1 MKRIFFLLLLLQI
14 SFAGELAAQSPVTF
28 NGENTII
35 GKYVAILKDS
45 TDNFDLQTVS
55 KSTAFVPS
63 AIETPNLQLSKSA
76 FWLKFSIHNTSASDS
91 LMLELDYPTL
101 SVCDF
106 YYPENG
112 GYKAQKL
119 SDTLPFSQRKF
130 QHQNFLFDFKLPK
143 DSTATYYLRVKS
155 TEQMVLPLVV
165 GTSAHVFQS
174 ISVKNLLWG
183 IFIGIIIV
191 MVAYNFFIYLFTRDR
206 SYIYYVLYVSFIGLT
221 QTTLSGYTYHFLF
234 PGAPLLFQKSIIIF
248 PALAGISAMLFVRV
262 FLETKHRTPIL
273 HKIFTIAIILYSS
286 AIVFRLAGIDQVS
299 YRMIDIS
306 AIFTTILI
314 YAVAV
319 KISLQGDKH
328 ARYFLIAWTIFFA
341 GILMFTLRNLGVLP
355 YNDFTNYTME
365 LGIAIEV
372 TLLSIALADRIN
384 VLKKE
389 KELSQA
395 EALRIA
401 HENERIIREQNTLL
415 EVRVKERTLELNT
428 ALEDLK
434 QAQSQLIEQEKM
446 ASLGQLTAGIAHE
459 INNPINFVTSN
470 VSPLRRDVDMIFNA
484 IDFIEGVALS
494 DASADDKRSQLDE
507 YKEEQELD
515 YLQTEIRHLLNGIY
529 NGASRTA
536 EIVKGLR
543 IFSRLDEDDLK
554 RADLNE
560 GIDSSMIILN
570 NQLGNIQVIKEYGDL
585 PLVECYPGKLNQV
598 FLNILSNGIYAVHKQ
613 FGNKSGGEIRITTG
627 ANHENVEIRF
637 KDNGIGIAEENQ
649 KKIFDPFFTTK
660 DVGEGTGLG
669 MSIAYNTIKR
679 HNGSIRINSSP
690 GNGAEFIITLPV
702 QHTVKLN

>member
-14 SFAGELAAQSPVTF
+14 SFAAKLAAQSPVTF

-143 DSTATYYLRVKS
+143 DSTATYYLRVES

-234 PGAPLLFQKSIIIF
+234 PGTPLLFQKSIIIF

>member
-1 MKRIFFLLLLLQI
+1 MKRIIFLLLLLQI
-14 SFAGELAAQSPVTF
+14 SLIAKLAAQSPVIY

-35 GKYVAILKDS
+35 GKYVSILKDS
-45 TDNFDLQTVS
+45 TNNLDLQTIS
-55 KSTAFVPS
+55 KSNAFVPS
-63 AIETPNLQLSKSA
+63 KIETPNLQLSKSA
-76 FWLKFSIHNTSASDS
+76 FWLKFSIRNTSASHH
-91 LMLELDYPTL
+91 LVLELDYPTL
-101 SVCDF
+101 SACDF

-112 GYKAQKL
+112 HYRVQKL
-119 SDTLPFSQRKF
+119 SDTLPFSQRAY
-130 QHQNFLFDFKLPK
+130 QHQNFLFEFKLPK

-155 TEQMVLPLVV
+155 TEQMVLPLILGSRANVAE
-165 GTSAHVFQS
+165 SLS
-174 ISVKNLLWG
+174 LKNILWG
-183 IFIGIIIV
+183 IFIGIIVV
-191 MVAYNFFIYLFTRDR
+191 MAAYNFFIYLFTRDR
-206 SYIYYVLYVSFIGLT
+206 SYIFYVLYVSFIGLT
-221 QTTLSGYTYHFLF
+221 QTTLSGYTYRFLF
-234 PGAPLLFQKSIIIF
+234 PETPLLFHKSIIIF
-248 PALAGISAMLFVRV
+248 PALAGISAMLFVRA
-262 FLETKHRTPIL
+262 FLDTKHRTPKL
-273 HKIFTIAIILYSS
+273 HKIFPIAIILYSS

-306 AIFTTILI
+306 AICTTFLI

-319 KISLQGDKH
+319 VISRQGYKP
-328 ARYFLIAWTIFFA
+328 ARYFLFAWTIFFA

-365 LGIAIEV
+365 SGIAVEV

-384 VLKKE
+384 VLKRE

-395 EALRIA
+395 EALSA
-401 HENERIIREQNTLL
+401 AQENERIIREQNTLL
-415 EVRVKERTLELNT
+415 EVRVKERTSELNT

-434 QAQSQLIEQEKM
+434 QAQSQLIEREKM

-470 VSPLRRDVDMIFNA
+470 VSPLRRDIDMIFNA

-494 DASADDKRSQLDE
+494 DASADDKRVQLEE
-507 YKEEQELD
+507 YKEDQELD
-515 YLQTEIRHLLNGIY
+515 YLQAEIRHLLSGIY
-529 NGASRTA
+529 NGAARTA

-570 NQLGNIQVIKEYGDL
+570 NQIGNIHVVKEYGDL

-598 FLNILSNGIYAVHKQ
+598 FLNILSNSIYAVHKQ
-613 FGNKSGGEIRITTG
+613 FGDKSGGEIRITTSP
-627 ANHENVEIRF
+627 NHDHVEIRF
-637 KDNGIGIAEENQ
+637 KDNGLGIDEETQ

-669 MSIAYNTIKR
+669 MSIAYNTIRK
-679 HNGSIRINSSP
+679 HNGSIKINSTP
-690 GNGAEFIITLPV
+690 GSGAEFIITLPT
-702 QHTVKLN
+702 QHIVKIN

>member
-1 MKRIFFLLLLLQI
+1 MKRIIFLLLLLQI
-14 SFAGELAAQSPVTF
+14 SFAAKLAAQAPVMF

-35 GKYVAILKDS
+35 GKYVSILKDS
-45 TDNFDLQTVS
+45 TSHFDLQTVS

-63 AIETPNLQLSKSA
+63 TIETPNLQLSKSA
-76 FWLKFSIHNTSASDS
+76 FWLKFSIHNTSSS
-91 LMLELDYPTL
+91 GRLMLALEYPTL
-101 SVCDF
+101 SVCEF
-106 YYPENG
+106 YYPESG
-112 GYKAQKL
+112 HYQVQKL
-119 SDTLPFSQRKF
+119 SDTLPFSQRKY
-130 QHQNFLFDFKLPK
+130 QHQNFLFDINLPK

-155 TEQMVLPLVV
+155 SEQMVLPLVV
-165 GTSAHVFQS
+165 GDPAHIAQS
-174 ISVKNLLWG
+174 ILVKNILWG
-183 IFIGIIIV
+183 IFIGIIVV

-206 SYIYYVLYVSFIGLT
+206 SYKYYVLYVSFIGLT

-234 PGAPLLFQKSIIIF
+234 PETPLLFHKSIIIF

-262 FLETKHRTPIL
+262 FLDTKHRTPLL
-273 HKIFTIAIILYSS
+273 HKIFPVAIILYSG

-306 AIFTTILI
+306 AICTTFLI

-319 KISLQGDKH
+319 KISLQGYKP

-365 LGIAIEV
+365 SGIAVEV

-384 VLKKE
+384 ILKRE

-395 EALRIA
+395 EALRVA
-401 HENERIIREQNTLL
+401 QENERIIREQNALL
-415 EVRVKERTLELNT
+415 EVRVKERTHELNT

-470 VSPLRRDVDMIFNA
+470 VSPLRRDIDMVFNA

-494 DASADDKRSQLDE
+494 DASADDKRTQLDE

-515 YLQTEIRHLLNGIY
+515 YLQTEIKHLLNGIY

-570 NQLGNIQVIKEYGDL
+570 NQLGSIHVIKEYGDL

-598 FLNILSNGIYAVHKQ
+598 FLNIISNGIYAVHKQ
-613 FGNKSGGEIRITTG
+613 FGDKSGGEIRITTST
-627 ANHENVEIRF
+627 NNDQVEIRF
-637 KDNGIGIAEENQ
+637 KDNGMGIDEETQ

-669 MSIAYNTIKR
+669 MSIAYNTVKR
-679 HNGSIRINSSP
+679 HNGSIRINSTP

-702 QHTVKLN
+702 QHVVKIN

>member
-14 SFAGELAAQSPVTF
+14 SFAAKLAAQSPVIF

-45 TDNFDLQTVS
+45 TDNFDLQSVS
-55 KSTAFVPS
+55 KSTAFIPS
-63 AIETPNLQLSKSA
+63 AIETPNMQLSKSA
-76 FWLKFSIHNTSASDS
+76 FWLKFSIHNTSASDR

-112 GYKAQKL
+112 AYKAQKL

-155 TEQMVLPLVV
+155 TEQMVLPVVV
-165 GTSAHVFQS
+165 GTQAHIYQS

-234 PGAPLLFQKSIIIF
+234 PETPLLFHKSIIIF
-248 PALAGISAMLFVRV
+248 PALAGISAMLFVRD
-262 FLETKHRTPIL
+262 FLDTRQRTPIL
-273 HKIFTIAIILYSS
+273 HRIFPVAIALYSS
-286 AIVFRLAGIDQVS
+286 AIVLRLAGIDQVS

-306 AIFTTILI
+306 AICTTVLI

-395 EALRIA
+395 EALRA
-401 HENERIIREQNTLL
+401 AQENERIIREQNILL
-415 EVRVKERTLELNT
+415 EVRVKERTSELNT

-470 VSPLRRDVDMIFNA
+470 VSPLRRDIDMIFNT
-484 IDFIEGVALS
+484 IDFMEGVALS
-494 DASADDKRSQLDE
+494 DASADEKRSQLDE

-570 NQLGNIQVIKEYGDL
+570 NQLGSIQVIKEYGDL

-598 FLNILSNGIYAVHKQ
+598 FLNILSNGIYATHKQ
-613 FGNKSGGEIRITTG
+613 FGDKSGGEIRITTS

-637 KDNGIGIAEENQ
+637 KDNGIGIAEDTQ

-669 MSIAYNTIKR
+669 MSIAYNTVKK

-690 GNGAEFIITLPV
+690 GNGAEFIITLPI
-702 QHTVKLN
+702 QHTVKIN

>member
-1 MKRIFFLLLLLQI
+1 
-14 SFAGELAAQSPVTF
+14 VTF

-45 TDNFDLQTVS
+45 TDNFNLQTVS

-76 FWLKFSIHNTSASDS
+76 FWLKFSIHNTSAADS

-112 GYKAQKL
+112 GYKVQKL
-119 SDTLPFSQRKF
+119 SDTLPFSRRKF

-234 PGAPLLFQKSIIIF
+234 PGTPLLFQKSIIIF

-484 IDFIEGVALS
+484 IDFMESVALS

>member
-1 MKRIFFLLLLLQI
+1 MKKIPFLLLLLQI
-14 SFAGELAAQSPVTF
+14 SFIAKLAAQSPVIY

-35 GKYVAILKDS
+35 GKHVSILKDS
-45 TDNFDLQTVS
+45 TNNLELQTVS
-55 KSTAFVPS
+55 KSTAFIPS
-63 AIETPNLQLSKSA
+63 TIETPNLQLSKSA
-76 FWLKFSIHNTSASDS
+76 FWLKFSIRNKSASHHI
-91 LMLELDYPTL
+91 MLELDYPTL
-101 SVCDF
+101 SACDF

-112 GYKAQKL
+112 HYLVQKL
-119 SDTLPFSQRKF
+119 SDTLPFSQRPY
-130 QHQNFLFDFKLPK
+130 QYQNFLFDFKLPK

-155 TEQMVLPLVV
+155 TEQMVLPLILGSRGNV
-165 GTSAHVFQS
+165 TESLS
-174 ISVKNLLWG
+174 IKNILWG
-183 IFIGIIIV
+183 IFIGIIVV

-206 SYIYYVLYVSFIGLT
+206 SYIFYVLYVSFIGLT
-221 QTTLSGYTYHFLF
+221 QTTLSGYTYRFLF
-234 PGAPLLFQKSIIIF
+234 PETPLLFHKSIIVF
-248 PALAGISAMLFVRV
+248 PALAGISAMLFVRA
-262 FLETKHRTPIL
+262 FLDTKHRTPKL
-273 HKIFTIAIILYSS
+273 HKVFPVAIILYSS
-286 AIVFRLAGIDQVS
+286 AILFRLAGIDQVS

-306 AIFTTILI
+306 AICTTFLI

-319 KISLQGDKH
+319 VISRQGYKP
-328 ARYFLIAWTIFFA
+328 ARYFLFAWTVFFA
-341 GILMFTLRNLGVLP
+341 GILMFTLRNLGILP
-355 YNDFTNYTME
+355 FNDFTNYTME
-365 LGIAIEV
+365 SGIAVEV

-395 EALRIA
+395 EALRA
-401 HENERIIREQNTLL
+401 AQENERIIREQNTLL
-415 EVRVKERTLELNT
+415 EVRVKERTSELNT

-470 VSPLRRDVDMIFNA
+470 VSPLRRDIDMIFNA

-494 DASADDKRSQLDE
+494 EASAEAKRAQLEE
-507 YKEEQELD
+507 YKEDQELD
-515 YLQTEIRHLLNGIY
+515 YLQTEIRHLLSGIY

-570 NQLGNIQVIKEYGDL
+570 NQLGSIHVVKEYGDL

-613 FGNKSGGEIRITTG
+613 FGDKSGGEIRITTSS
-627 ANHENVEIRF
+627 NHDHVEIRF
-637 KDNGIGIAEENQ
+637 KDNGTGIDEETQ

-669 MSIAYNTIKR
+669 MSIAYNTIRK
-679 HNGSIRINSSP
+679 HNGSIKISSSP
-690 GNGAEFIITLPV
+690 GNGAEFIITLPAK
-702 QHTVKLN
+702 HTVKIN

>member
-1 MKRIFFLLLLLQI
+1 MKRIFFFLWLLQI
-14 SFAGELAAQSPVTF
+14 SLAAKLSAQSSVVF
-28 NGENTII
+28 NGENIII
-35 GKYVAILKDS
+35 GKSVSILKDS
-45 TDNFDLQTVS
+45 TNKYDLQTVS
-55 KSTAFVPS
+55 KSTAFIPS
-63 AIETPNLQLSKSA
+63 TIETPNLQLSKSA
-76 FWLKFSIHNTSASDS
+76 FWLKFSVRNASASDR
-91 LMLELDYPTL
+91 LLLQLDYPTL
-101 SVCDF
+101 SGCDF

-112 GYKAQKL
+112 HYRVEKL
-119 SDTLPFSQRKF
+119 SDTLPFNQRKY
-130 QHQNFLFDFKLPK
+130 QHQSFLFDFKLPK
-143 DSTATYYLRVKS
+143 DSSATYYLRVKS
-155 TEQMVLPLVV
+155 TEQMVLPLIV
-165 GTSAHVFQS
+165 GTPANVLQS
-174 ISVKNLLWG
+174 ISVKNILWG
-183 IFIGIIIV
+183 IFIGIIVV

-206 SYIYYVLYVSFIGLT
+206 SYIFYVLYVSFIGLT
-221 QTTLSGYTYHFLF
+221 QTTLSGYTFHFLF
-234 PGAPLLFQKSIIIF
+234 PQAPLLFHKSIIIF

-273 HKIFTIAIILYSS
+273 HRIFPIAIILYSG
-286 AIVFRLAGIDQVS
+286 AIVFRLVGIDQVS

-306 AIFTTILI
+306 AICTTILI

-319 KISLQGDKH
+319 IISRQGYRP
-328 ARYFLIAWTIFFA
+328 ARYFLFAWTIFFA
-341 GILMFTLRNLGVLP
+341 GILMFTLRNLGLLP

-365 LGIAIEV
+365 SGIAVEV

-395 EALRIA
+395 EALRA
-401 HENERIIREQNTLL
+401 AQENERIIREQNTLL
-415 EVRVKERTLELNT
+415 EIRVKERTSELNT

-470 VSPLRRDVDMIFNA
+470 VSPLRRDIDMIFNT
-484 IDFIEGVALS
+484 IDFIEKVALS
-494 DASADDKRSQLDE
+494 DATADDKRTRLEE

-554 RADLNE
+554 LADLNE

-570 NQLGNIQVIKEYGDL
+570 NQLGGIQVVKAYGDL
-585 PLVECYPGKLNQV
+585 PSVECYPGKLNQV

-613 FGNKSGGEIRITTG
+613 FGDKNGGEIKITTS

-637 KDNGIGIAEENQ
+637 KDNGIGIDQETQ

-669 MSIAYNTIKR
+669 MSIAYNTIKK

-690 GNGAEFIITLPV
+690 GNGAEFIITLPI
-702 QHTVKLN
+702 QHTVKIN

>member
-1 MKRIFFLLLLLQI
+1 MKKIVFLLLILQI
-14 SFAGELAAQSPVTF
+14 SFAAKLAAQSPVIF

-35 GKYVAILKDS
+35 GKHVSILKDS
-45 TDNFDLQTVS
+45 TINLDLQTVS

-63 AIETPNLQLSKSA
+63 AIETPNMQLSRSA
-76 FWLKFSIHNTSASDS
+76 FWLKFSIRNTSSSDR
-91 LMLELDYPTL
+91 MLLALDYPTL

-112 GYKAQKL
+112 HYQVQKL
-119 SDTLPFSQRKF
+119 SDTLSFGQRKY
-130 QHQNFLFDFKLPK
+130 QHQNFLFDIKLPK
-143 DSTATYYLRVKS
+143 DSTGTYYLKVKS
-155 TEQMVLPLVV
+155 TEQMVLPLII
-165 GTSAHVFQS
+165 GTPAQIAQS
-174 ISVKNLLWG
+174 LLVKNILWG
-183 IFIGIIIV
+183 IFIGLIIV
-191 MVAYNFFIYLFTRDR
+191 MVAYNFFIYLFTKDR

-234 PGAPLLFQKSIIIF
+234 PETPLLFHKSIIVF
-248 PALAGISAMLFVRV
+248 PALAGISAMLFVRI
-262 FLETKHRTPIL
+262 FLDTKHRAPVL
-273 HKIFTIAIILYSS
+273 HKIFPVAIILYSS
-286 AIVFRLAGIDQVS
+286 AIVLRLAGIDQVS

-306 AIFTTILI
+306 ALCTTVLI

-319 KISLQGDKH
+319 KISLQGYKP
-328 ARYFLIAWTIFFA
+328 ARYFLFAWTIFFA
-341 GILMFTLRNLGVLP
+341 GIIMFTLRNLGVLP
-355 YNDFTNYTME
+355 YSSFTNYTME
-365 LGIAIEV
+365 SGIAIEV

-384 VLKKE
+384 VLKRE

-401 HENERIIREQNTLL
+401 QENERIIREQNTLL
-415 EVRVKERTLELNT
+415 EVRVKERTSELNT

-470 VSPLRRDVDMIFNA
+470 VSPLRRDIDMIFDA
-484 IDFIEGVALS
+484 INFIEEVALS
-494 DASADDKRSQLDE
+494 DTTPDNKRAQLEE

-515 YLQTEIRHLLNGIY
+515 YLQTEIRHLLNGVY

-554 RADLNE
+554 QADINE

-570 NQLGNIQVIKEYGDL
+570 NQLGGISIVREYSDL

-598 FLNILSNGIYAVHKQ
+598 FLNILSNSIYAVHKH
-613 FGNKSGGEIRITTG
+613 FGDKSGGEIKISTSG
-627 ANHENVEIRF
+627 DHDNVQIRF
-637 KDNGIGIAEENQ
+637 KDNGIGIDEETQ

-669 MSIAYNTIKR
+669 MSIAYNTVKK

-702 QHTVKLN
+702 HHVIKIN

>member
-14 SFAGELAAQSPVTF
+14 SFAAKLAAQSPVTF

-234 PGAPLLFQKSIIIF
+234 PGTPLLFQKSIIIF

>member
-1 MKRIFFLLLLLQI
+1 MKRIIFLLLLLQI
-14 SFAGELAAQSPVTF
+14 ALNAKLAAQSPVIFT
-28 NGENTII
+28 GENTII
-35 GKYVAILKDS
+35 GKYISILKDS
-45 TDNFDLQTVS
+45 TNNYDLQTIS
-55 KSTAFVPS
+55 KSAAFVPS
-63 AIETPNLQLSKSA
+63 TIETPNLQLSKSS
-76 FWLKFSIHNTSASDS
+76 FWLRFSIHNTSSSDR
-91 LMLELDYPTL
+91 LLLALDYPTL

-112 GYKAQKL
+112 RYQVQKL
-119 SDTLPFSQRKF
+119 SDTLPFGQRKY

-155 TEQMVLPLVV
+155 TEQMVLPLIV
-165 GTSAHVFQS
+165 GTPAQVAQALL
-174 ISVKNLLWG
+174 VKNILWG
-183 IFIGIIIV
+183 IFIGLIVV
-191 MVAYNFFIYLFTRDR
+191 MVAYNFFIYLFTRDH
-206 SYIYYVLYVSFIGLT
+206 SYVWYVLYVSFIGLT

-234 PGAPLLFQKSIIIF
+234 PEMPLLFHKSIIIF
-248 PALAGISAMLFVRV
+248 PALAGISAMMFVRE
-262 FLETKHRTPIL
+262 FLDTRNRTPTL
-273 HKIFTIAIILYSS
+273 HKIFPVAIILYSS

-306 AIFTTILI
+306 AIFTTFLI

-319 KISLQGDKH
+319 KISRQGYKP
-328 ARYFLIAWTIFFA
+328 ARYFLFAWTIFFA

-355 YNDFTNYTME
+355 YNSFTNYTME
-365 LGIAIEV
+365 SGIAIEV

-384 VLKKE
+384 VLKRE

-415 EVRVKERTLELNT
+415 EIRVKERTSELNT

-470 VSPLRRDVDMIFNA
+470 VSPLRRDIDMIFDA
-484 IDFIEGVALS
+484 INFMEDVALS
-494 DASADDKRSQLDE
+494 DATPDSKRAQLEE

-515 YLQTEIRHLLNGIY
+515 YLQTEIKHLLNGVY

-554 RADLNE
+554 QANLNE

-570 NQLGNIQVIKEYGDL
+570 NQLGGINVIREYGDL

-598 FLNILSNGIYAVHKQ
+598 FLNILSNGIYAVHKR
-613 FGNKSGGEIRITTG
+613 FGDEGGGEIRISTSAG
-627 ANHENVEIRF
+627 HDYVQISI
-637 KDNGIGIAEENQ
+637 KDNGIGIDEETQ

-669 MSIAYNTIKR
+669 MSIAYNTIKK

-702 QHTVKLN
+702 QHVIKIN

>member
-14 SFAGELAAQSPVTF
+14 AFIAKLAAQSPVMY
-28 NGENTII
+28 NGENTVI
-35 GKYVAILKDS
+35 GKYVSILKDS
-45 TDNFDLQTVS
+45 TNNFDLQTVS

-63 AIETPNLQLSKSA
+63 TIETPNLQLSKSA
-76 FWLKFSIHNTSASDS
+76 FWLKFSIRNTSASHH
-91 LMLELDYPTL
+91 LVLELDYPTL
-101 SVCDF
+101 SGCDF

-112 GYKAQKL
+112 HYQVQKL
-119 SDTLPFSQRKF
+119 SDTLPFRQRTY

-155 TEQMVLPLVV
+155 TEQMVLPLILGSRANV
-165 GTSAHVFQS
+165 TESLS
-174 ISVKNLLWG
+174 TKNILWG
-183 IFIGIIIV
+183 IFIGIIVV

-206 SYIYYVLYVSFIGLT
+206 SYIFYVLYVSFIGLT

-234 PGAPLLFQKSIIIF
+234 PETPFLFHKSIIIF
-248 PALAGISAMLFVRV
+248 PALAGISAMLFVRA
-262 FLETKHRTPIL
+262 FLDTKHRTPKL
-273 HKIFTIAIILYSS
+273 HKIFPIAIILYSS
-286 AIVFRLAGIDQVS
+286 AIVFRLSGIDQVS

-306 AIFTTILI
+306 AICTTFLI

-319 KISLQGDKH
+319 VISRQGYKP
-328 ARYFLIAWTIFFA
+328 ARYFLFAWTIFFA

-365 LGIAIEV
+365 SGIAVEV

-384 VLKKE
+384 VLKRE

-395 EALRIA
+395 QSLRA
-401 HENERIIREQNTLL
+401 AQENERIIREQNTFL

-470 VSPLRRDVDMIFNA
+470 VSPLRRDIDMIFNA
-484 IDFIEGVALS
+484 IDFIEGIALS
-494 DASADDKRSQLDE
+494 EASTDDKRAQLEE
-507 YKEEQELD
+507 YKEDQELD
-515 YLQTEIRHLLNGIY
+515 YLQTEIRHLLSGIY

-570 NQLGNIQVIKEYGDL
+570 NQLGNIHVVKEYGDL

-598 FLNILSNGIYAVHKQ
+598 FLNILSNSIYAVHKQ
-613 FGNKSGGEIRITTG
+613 FGDKSGGEIRIATG
-627 ANHENVEIRF
+627 SDHDHVEIRF
-637 KDNGIGIAEENQ
+637 KDNGIGIDEETQ

-669 MSIAYNTIKR
+669 MSIAYNTIRK
-679 HNGSIRINSSP
+679 HNGSIKISSSP
-690 GNGAEFIITLPV
+690 GNGAEFIITLPT
-702 QHTVKLN
+702 QHTVNIN

>member
-1 MKRIFFLLLLLQI
+1 MKRIIFLLLLLQI
-14 SFAGELAAQSPVTF
+14 SFATKLTAQSPVIF

-35 GKYVAILKDS
+35 GKYVSILKDS
-45 TDNFDLQTVS
+45 TNHFDLQTVS
-55 KSTAFVPS
+55 KSTAFIRS
-63 AIETPNLQLSKSA
+63 TIETPNLQLSKSA
-76 FWLKFSIHNTSASDS
+76 FWLKFSIHNTSPSDR
-91 LMLELDYPTL
+91 LMLALDYPTL

-106 YYPENG
+106 YYPEG
-112 GYKAQKL
+112 GHYQVQKL
-119 SDTLPFSQRKF
+119 SDTLPFSQRQY
-130 QHQNFLFDFKLPK
+130 QHQNFLFDIKLPK
-143 DSTATYYLRVKS
+143 GSTETYYLRVKS
-155 TEQMVLPLVV
+155 TEQMVLPLIV
-165 GTSAHVFQS
+165 GDPAHVAES
-174 ISVKNLLWG
+174 ISTKNILWG
-183 IFIGIIIV
+183 IFIGIIVV

-234 PGAPLLFQKSIIIF
+234 PETPLLFHKSIIIF
-248 PALAGISAMLFVRV
+248 PALAGISAMLFVRE
-262 FLETKHRTPIL
+262 FLDTRHRTPLL
-273 HKIFTIAIILYSS
+273 HKIFPAAITLYSCAIIL
-286 AIVFRLAGIDQVS
+286 RLAGVDQVS

-306 AIFTTILI
+306 AICTTVLI

-319 KISLQGDKH
+319 KISFQGYKP

-365 LGIAIEV
+365 SGIAVEV

-384 VLKKE
+384 VLKRE

-395 EALRIA
+395 EALRA
-401 HENERIIREQNTLL
+401 AQENERIIREQNTLL
-415 EVRVKERTLELNT
+415 EVRVKERTSELNT

-470 VSPLRRDVDMIFNA
+470 VSPLRRDIDMIFNA
-484 IDFIEGVALS
+484 IDFIEEVALS
-494 DASADDKRSQLDE
+494 DASTDDKRSQLDE

-570 NQLGNIQVIKEYGDL
+570 NQLGSIQVVKEYGDL

-613 FGNKSGGEIRITTG
+613 FGDKSGGEVRITTSSDQ
-627 ANHENVEIRF
+627 NHVEIRF
-637 KDNGIGIAEENQ
+637 KDNGIGINEETQ

-669 MSIAYNTIKR
+669 MSIAYNTVKK

-690 GNGAEFIITLPV
+690 GNGAEFIITLPI
-702 QHTVKLN
+702 QHTVNIN

>member
-1 MKRIFFLLLLLQI
+1 MKKIIFFLLLLQI
-14 SFAGELAAQSPVTF
+14 SFAAKLAAQSPVTF

-35 GKYVAILKDS
+35 GKYVSILKDS
-45 TDNFDLQTVS
+45 ANKYDLQTVS
-55 KSTAFVPS
+55 KSTAFTPS
-63 AIETPNLQLSKSA
+63 TIETPNLQLSKSA
-76 FWLKFSIHNTSASDS
+76 FWLKFSVRNTSASDR

-101 SVCDF
+101 SACDF

-112 GYKAQKL
+112 RYQVQRL
-119 SDTLPFSQRKF
+119 SDTLPFSQRK
-130 QHQNFLFDFKLPK
+130 HPNQNFLFDFKLAK

-155 TEQMVLPLVV
+155 TEQMVLPLIV
-165 GTSAHVFQS
+165 GTPAHIGQAISA
-174 ISVKNLLWG
+174 KNILWG
-183 IFIGIIIV
+183 IFIGIIVV

-206 SYIYYVLYVSFIGLT
+206 SYIFYVLYVSFIGLT
-221 QTTLSGYTYHFLF
+221 QTTLSGYTYHYLF
-234 PGAPLLFQKSIIIF
+234 PEIPLLFHKSIIIF

-262 FLETKHRTPIL
+262 FLDTKHRTPVL
-273 HKIFTIAIILYSS
+273 HKIFPIAIILYTG

-306 AIFTTILI
+306 AIFTTFLI

-319 KISLQGDKH
+319 KISRQGYRP
-328 ARYFLIAWTIFFA
+328 ARYFLFAWTIFFA
-341 GILMFTLRNLGVLP
+341 GILMFTLRNLGILP

-365 LGIAIEV
+365 SGIAIEV

-384 VLKKE
+384 VLKRE

-395 EALRIA
+395 EALRA
-401 HENERIIREQNTLL
+401 AQENERIIREQNTLL
-415 EVRVKERTLELNT
+415 EVRVKERTSELNT

-470 VSPLRRDVDMIFNA
+470 VSPLRRDIDMIFNT
-484 IDFIEGVALS
+484 IGFIEDVALS
-494 DASADDKRSQLDE
+494 DASADDKRAKLDE

-554 RADLNE
+554 LADLNE

-570 NQLGNIQVIKEYGDL
+570 NQLGNIKVIKEYGDL
-585 PLVECYPGKLNQV
+585 PSVECYPGKLNQV

-613 FGNKSGGEIRITTG
+613 FGDKSGGEIRITTSSDQD
-627 ANHENVEIRF
+627 HVHISF
-637 KDNGIGIAEENQ
+637 KDNGIGIDEETQ

-669 MSIAYNTIKR
+669 MSITYNTVKK

-690 GNGAEFIITLPV
+690 GNGAEFIITLPI
-702 QHTVKLN
+702 QHTVKIN

>member
-1 MKRIFFLLLLLQI
+1 MKRIILLLLLLQI
-14 SFAGELAAQSPVTF
+14 SFAAKLAAQAPVIF

-35 GKYVAILKDS
+35 GKYVSILKDS
-45 TDNFDLQTVS
+45 ANHFDLQTVS

-63 AIETPNLQLSKSA
+63 TIETPNLQLSKSA
-76 FWLKFSIHNTSASDS
+76 FWLRFSIRNTSSS
-91 LMLELDYPTL
+91 GRLMLALEYPTL
-101 SVCDF
+101 SVCEF

-112 GYKAQKL
+112 HYQVEKL
-119 SDTLPFSQRKF
+119 SDTLAFSKRKYK
-130 QHQNFLFDFKLPK
+130 HQNFLFDIYLPK

-155 TEQMVLPLVV
+155 SEQMVLPLLL
-165 GTSAHVFQS
+165 GDPAHIAQS
-174 ISVKNLLWG
+174 ILVKNILWG
-183 IFIGIIIV
+183 IFIGIIVV

-206 SYIYYVLYVSFIGLT
+206 SYKYYVLYVSFIGLT

-234 PGAPLLFQKSIIIF
+234 PETPLLFHKSIIIF

-262 FLETKHRTPIL
+262 FLDTKHRTPIL
-273 HKIFTIAIILYSS
+273 HKIFPVAIILYSC

-306 AIFTTILI
+306 AICTTFLI

-319 KISLQGDKH
+319 KISLQGYKP

-365 LGIAIEV
+365 SGIAVEV

-384 VLKKE
+384 ILKKE

-401 HENERIIREQNTLL
+401 QENERIIREQNVLL
-415 EVRVKERTLELNT
+415 EVRVKERTHELNT

-470 VSPLRRDVDMIFNA
+470 VSPLRRDIDMIFNA

-515 YLQTEIRHLLNGIY
+515 YLQTEIKHLLNGIY

-570 NQLGNIQVIKEYGDL
+570 NQLGSIHVIKEYGEL

-613 FGNKSGGEIRITTG
+613 FGDKSGGEIRITTST
-627 ANHENVEIRF
+627 NNDQVEIRF
-637 KDNGIGIAEENQ
+637 KDNGMGIDEETQ

-669 MSIAYNTIKR
+669 MSIAYNTVKR
-679 HNGSIRINSSP
+679 HNGSIRINSTP

-702 QHTVKLN
+702 KHVVKIN

>member
-1 MKRIFFLLLLLQI
+1 MKRITFLLLLLQI
-14 SFAGELAAQSPVTF
+14 SFAAKLAAQSPVIF

-35 GKYVAILKDS
+35 GKYVSILNDS
-45 TDNFDLQTVS
+45 TNNLDQQTIS

-63 AIETPNLQLSKSA
+63 TIETPNMQLSKSA
-76 FWLKFSIHNTSASDS
+76 FWLKFSIHNASSSDH
-91 LMLELDYPTL
+91 LMLQLDYPTL
-101 SVCDF
+101 SACDF

-112 GYKAQKL
+112 RYEVQKL
-119 SDTLPFSQRKF
+119 SDTLPFSQRKY
-130 QHQNFLFDFKLPK
+130 QHQNFLFDIKLPK

-155 TEQMVLPLVV
+155 SEQMVLPLII
-165 GTSAHVFQS
+165 GDPAHVAQS
-174 ISVKNLLWG
+174 ISIKNILWG
-183 IFIGIIIV
+183 IFIGIIVV

-234 PGAPLLFQKSIIIF
+234 PETPLLFHKSIIIF

-262 FLETKHRTPIL
+262 FLDTRHRTPVL
-273 HKIFTIAIILYSS
+273 HKIFPVAITLYSS
-286 AIVFRLAGIDQVS
+286 AIVLRLIGVDQVS

-306 AIFTTILI
+306 AICTTFLI

-319 KISLQGDKH
+319 KISLQGYKP

-365 LGIAIEV
+365 SGIAVEV

-384 VLKKE
+384 VLKRE
-389 KELSQA
+389 KEISQA
-395 EALRIA
+395 EALKA
-401 HENERIIREQNTLL
+401 AQENERIIREQNTLL
-415 EVRVKERTLELNT
+415 EVRVKERTSELNT

-470 VSPLRRDVDMIFNA
+470 VSPLRRDIDMIFNA
-484 IDFIEGVALS
+484 IDFMEEVALS
-494 DASADDKRSQLDE
+494 DTSAEDKRSQLEE

-515 YLQTEIRHLLNGIY
+515 YLQTEIKHLLNGIY

-570 NQLGNIQVIKEYGDL
+570 NQLGSIHVIKEYGEL

-613 FGNKSGGEIRITTG
+613 FGENSGGEIKIITR
-627 ANHENVEIRF
+627 AENDHVQIRF
-637 KDNGIGIAEENQ
+637 KDNGVGIDEETQ
-649 KKIFDPFFTTK
+649 RKIFDPFFTTK

-669 MSIAYNTIKR
+669 MSIAYNTIKK
-679 HNGSIRINSSP
+679 HNGSVKISSSP

-702 QHTVKLN
+702 QHTVKIN

>member
-1 MKRIFFLLLLLQI
+1 MKRILFLLLLLQLP
-14 SFAGELAAQSPVTF
+14 FAAKLAAQSPVVF

-35 GKYVAILKDS
+35 GKYISILKDS
-45 TDNFDLQTVS
+45 TNNLGLQTVS
-55 KSTAFVPS
+55 KSTAFIPS
-63 AIETPNLQLSKSA
+63 TIETPNMQLSKSA
-76 FWLKFSIHNTSASDS
+76 FWLKFSIRNTSSSDR
-91 LMLELDYPTL
+91 LMLALDYPTL

-112 GYKAQKL
+112 HYLVQKL
-119 SDTLPFSQRKF
+119 SDTLPFSHRKY

-155 TEQMVLPLVV
+155 TEQMVLPLIV
-165 GTSAHVFQS
+165 GDPAHIAQS
-174 ISVKNLLWG
+174 VSIKNVLWG
-183 IFIGIIIV
+183 IFIGIIVV
-191 MVAYNFFIYLFTRDR
+191 MAAYNFFIYLFTRDR

-221 QTTLSGYTYHFLF
+221 QTTLSGYTYQFLF
-234 PGAPLLFQKSIIIF
+234 PETPLLFHKSIIIF
-248 PALAGISAMLFVRV
+248 PALAGILAMLFVRE
-262 FLETKHRTPIL
+262 FLDTRHRTPIL
-273 HKIFTIAIILYSS
+273 HKIFPIAILLYSS
-286 AIVFRLAGIDQVS
+286 AIVLRLAGVDQVS

-306 AIFTTILI
+306 AICTTFLI

-319 KISLQGDKH
+319 KISLQGYKP
-328 ARYFLIAWTIFFA
+328 ARYFLFAWTIFFA

-365 LGIAIEV
+365 SGITVEV

-384 VLKKE
+384 VLKRE

-395 EALRIA
+395 EALRA
-401 HENERIIREQNTLL
+401 AQENERIIREQNTLL
-415 EVRVKERTLELNT
+415 EVRVKERTSELNT

-470 VSPLRRDVDMIFNA
+470 VSPLRRDIDMIFSA
-484 IDFIEGVALS
+484 IDFIEEVALS
-494 DASADDKRSQLDE
+494 DASAEDKRSQLDE

-515 YLQTEIRHLLNGIY
+515 YLQTEIKHLLNGIY

-570 NQLGNIQVIKEYGDL
+570 NQLGSIHVIKEYGDL

-613 FGNKSGGEIRITTG
+613 FGENSGGEIKIITS
-627 ANHENVEIRF
+627 AENDHVQIRF
-637 KDNGIGIAEENQ
+637 KDNGVGIDEETQ
-649 KKIFDPFFTTK
+649 RKIFDPFFTTK

-669 MSIAYNTIKR
+669 MSIAYNTIKK
-679 HNGSIRINSSP
+679 HNGSIKINSSQ
-690 GNGAEFIITLPV
+690 GNGAEFIITLPI
-702 QHTVKLN
+702 QHTVKIN

>member
-1 MKRIFFLLLLLQI
+1 
-14 SFAGELAAQSPVTF
+14 
-28 NGENTII
+28 
-35 GKYVAILKDS
+35 
-45 TDNFDLQTVS
+45 
-55 KSTAFVPS
+55 
-63 AIETPNLQLSKSA
+63 
-76 FWLKFSIHNTSASDS
+76 
-91 LMLELDYPTL
+91 
-101 SVCDF
+101 
-106 YYPENG
+106 
-112 GYKAQKL
+112 
-119 SDTLPFSQRKF
+119 
-130 QHQNFLFDFKLPK
+130 
-143 DSTATYYLRVKS
+143 
-155 TEQMVLPLVV
+155 MVLPLVV

-191 MVAYNFFIYLFTRDR
+191 MVAYKFFIYLFTRDR

-234 PGAPLLFQKSIIIF
+234 PGTPLLFQKSIIIF

-484 IDFIEGVALS
+484 IDFMESVALS

-613 FGNKSGGEIRITTG
+613 FGSKSGGEIRITTG

>member
-1 MKRIFFLLLLLQI
+1 MKRTFFLLLLLQI
-14 SFAGELAAQSPVTF
+14 SFAVKLAAQSPVIF
-28 NGENTII
+28 NGKNTII
-35 GKYVAILKDS
+35 GKHVAILKDS

-63 AIETPNLQLSKSA
+63 AIQTPNLQLSKSA
-76 FWLKFSIHNTSASDS
+76 FWLKFSIRNTSASDR

-155 TEQMVLPLVV
+155 TEQMVLPLIV
-165 GTSAHVFQS
+165 GEPAHLADS
-174 ISVKNLLWG
+174 ILVKNILWG
-183 IFIGIIIV
+183 IFIGIIVV

-234 PGAPLLFQKSIIIF
+234 PETPLLFHKSIIIF
-248 PALAGISAMLFVRV
+248 PALAGISAMLFVRD
-262 FLETKHRTPIL
+262 FLDTRHRAPIL
-273 HKIFTIAIILYSS
+273 HKIFSVAIILYSS
-286 AIVFRLAGIDQVS
+286 AIILRLAGVDQVS

-306 AIFTTILI
+306 AICTTVLI

-395 EALRIA
+395 EALRA
-401 HENERIIREQNTLL
+401 AQENERIIREQNILL
-415 EVRVKERTLELNT
+415 EVRVKERTAELNT

-470 VSPLRRDVDMIFNA
+470 VSPLRRDIDMIFNA

-570 NQLGNIQVIKEYGDL
+570 NQLGGIQIIKEYGDL

-613 FGNKSGGEIRITTG
+613 FGDKSGGEIRITTS
-627 ANHENVEIRF
+627 ANHENVEISF
-637 KDNGIGIAEENQ
+637 KDNGIGIAEETQ

-669 MSIAYNTIKR
+669 MSIAYNTIKK

-690 GNGAEFIITLPV
+690 GNGAQFIITLPI
-702 QHTVKLN
+702 QHTVKIN